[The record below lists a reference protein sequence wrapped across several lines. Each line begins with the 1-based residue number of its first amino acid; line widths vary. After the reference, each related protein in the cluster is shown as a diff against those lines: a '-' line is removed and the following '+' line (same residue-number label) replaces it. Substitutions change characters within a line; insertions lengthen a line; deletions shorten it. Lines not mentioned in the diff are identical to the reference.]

1 MLRLVLLVN
10 TIHMEDT
17 RTMKELCVEVLAIQD
32 ACNATAVT
40 GSMNRAMRRMLRMG
54 MDGDAVNQHPI
65 TCLYID
71 KLCHLAQLAQPI
83 ITASYDNVH
92 RMANA
97 EQP

>member
-1 MLRLVLLVN
+1 
-10 TIHMEDT
+10 MEDT
-17 RTMKELCVEVLAIQD
+17 RTMKDLCVEVLALQD
-32 ACNATAVT
+32 ASNSLGVVR
-40 GSMNRAMRRMLRMG
+40 SMRLAMKRMMSMG
-54 MDGDAVNQHPI
+54 MDTNAINQHPV